1 MNGEQQLM
9 NLRYLGMLMI
19 IIAAAAATPAQ
30 ERRVSQESAFEVT
43 SVKPNPDDNVPEGI
57 ALQPNGSVRFTG
69 FRVRTLITIAYRS
82 EGIQRF
88 DQLIGGPSWIAV
100 DRFDIAGKAGD
111 TADPQNAR
119 ANGLPVMLQAL
130 LRDRFRLRIHSETRT
145 LPAFALVLAR
155 RDRKPGPQLREST
168 LKCPTADAPATDAD
182 PDRWCGIR
190 AAGGVLTG
198 RSVSAALLAGN
209 LSGYPEVDRFVTDR
223 TGLMGRYDFRLEYSP
238 ASLER
243 DAVASTRPSLFT
255 ALSEQL
261 GLTLQ
266 PETAALPVLVIDNI
280 EKPTP
285 D

>member
-1 MNGEQQLM
+1 MTLQRLAT
-9 NLRYLGMLMI
+9 LAVL
-19 IIAAAAATPAQ
+19 IATAAGITAQ
-30 ERRVSQESAFEVT
+30 DRRFSPEPAFEVT
-43 SVKPNPDDNVPEGI
+43 SVKPNADDNVPEGI

-88 DQLIGGPSWIAV
+88 DQLIGGPSWIAGEK
-100 DRFDIAGKAGD
+100 FDIAGKVGD
-111 TADPQNAR
+111 VSDPQAAR
-119 ANGLPVMLQAL
+119 AGLPAMLRAL
-130 LRDRFRLRIHSETRT
+130 LRDRFRLRLHTETRN

-155 RDRKPGPQLREST
+155 RDGTPGPQLREST
-168 LKCPTADAPATDAD
+168 AKCPTAETPATDAD
-182 PDRWCGIR
+182 PDFWCGIR
-190 AAGGVLTG
+190 YSGGVITG
-198 RSVSAALLAGN
+198 RAASAALLAGN
-209 LSGYPEVDRFVTDR
+209 LSGYPEVDRFVADR
-223 TGLMGRYDFRLEYSP
+223 TGLNGRYDFRLEYSP

-243 DAVASTRPSLFT
+243 DAVASARPSLFT

-280 EKPTP
+280 DKPTP